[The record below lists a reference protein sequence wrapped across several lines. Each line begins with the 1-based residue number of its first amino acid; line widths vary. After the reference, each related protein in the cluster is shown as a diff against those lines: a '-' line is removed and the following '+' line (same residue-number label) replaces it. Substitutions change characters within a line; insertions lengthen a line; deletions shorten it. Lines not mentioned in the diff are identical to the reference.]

1 FQMVFFSC
9 DHCNESLKKNQVEKH
24 SYHCRSESYSCID
37 CQQHF
42 DRYSYAKHLKCISE
56 DQKYGGKNFVAKEN
70 KGETKQNVWVDQVD
84 RAIEAVKDRQ
94 LKELL
99 ERIQGFANIPRKEAK
114 FINFLVNSIKI
125 RNRDLCSKAWAAI
138 AEEAAKIK
146 KEEDEIKK
154 AAEAEKQKEAEEKKK
169 EKQEEEKVESQ
180 TDSAEG
186 AKPTAEF
193 KWKTSIKRKLKENG
207 GEMKVKKLRTAVLD
221 DYRSI
226 AGEVEGDDLLALFEE
241 KIQKAGIVVDGKK
254 ASLK

>member
-1 FQMVFFSC
+1 MVFFSC

-24 SYHCRSESYSCID
+24 SFHCRSASYSCID

-42 DRYSYAKHLKCISE
+42 DRYSYAQHLKCISE

-99 ERIQGFANIPRKEAK
+99 QRIQGFANIPRKEAK

-146 KEEDEIKK
+146 KEEEEMKK
-154 AAEAEKQKEAEEKKK
+154 AAAEEKKK
-169 EKQEEEKVESQ
+169 EEDEKKVEEKSSNGVENGETTTS
-180 TDSAEG
+180 
-186 AKPTAEF
+186 F
-193 KWKTSIKRKLKENG
+193 KWKATIKRKLKENG

-221 DYRSI
+221 EYE
-226 AGEVEGDDLLALFEE
+226 GEVEGNDLLALFDE